1 MRILLV
7 DDHLDTLEIFSV
19 LFQGWGHEV
28 RTLQQP
34 SIALTT
40 ALEFLPDVA
49 FLDLGMPEID
59 GYKVARMMR
68 QHPRLE
74 RVFLVAMTGHS
85 DQEDRAREAGLDS
98 FFLKPVDLEKLKS
111 FVEGLRSRSAS
122 VETRAHKA
130 DL

>member
-1 MRILLV
+1 MRVLLM
-7 DDHLDTLEIFSV
+7 DDHLDTLEIYSV

-28 RTLQQP
+28 RALQQP
-34 SIALTT
+34 SLVLST

-59 GYKVARMMR
+59 GFEVARMMR

-85 DQEDRAREAGLDS
+85 NQEDRAKEAGIEAYLM
-98 FFLKPVDLEKLKS
+98 KPVDIAKLQS
-111 FVEGLRSRSAS
+111 FVEELSGSISRGDSPPQG
-122 VETRAHKA
+122 
-130 DL
+130 